1 MKWLEDEIQTR
12 GKILNGNVLKVNS
25 FLNHQLDVD
34 LLDKITLLWFD
45 HFKRFKPN
53 KILTIEASGI
63 ALATLLAQRF
73 HCPAVFAKK
82 GEPSTSGKT
91 FTSEVYSYTKNQTQ
105 KISVDQEFL
114 NSNDVVLIVDD
125 FLANGSATNALIDI
139 CHKAGCQLVGVGIV
153 IEKGFQDGGKK
164 LREQGVNLYSLE
176 IIDSM
181 NAKTGEIE
189 FRK

>member
-1 MKWLEDEIQTR
+1 MKWLEDEIKSR

-45 HFKRFKPN
+45 YFKRFKPN

-82 GEPSTSGKT
+82 GDVSTLDSVY
-91 FTSEVYSYTKNQTQ
+91 TSEVYSYTKNQKQ
-105 KISVDQEFL
+105 KISVDQAFL
-114 NSNDVVLIVDD
+114 KSSDVVLIVDD
-125 FLANGSATNALIDI
+125 FLANGSATNALLEI
-139 CHKAGCQLVGVGIV
+139 CDKAGCQVVGVGIV

>member
-1 MKWLEDEIQTR
+1 MKWLEDEIKSR

-45 HFKRFKPN
+45 YFKRFKPN

-82 GEPSTSGKT
+82 GDASTLDSVY
-91 FTSEVYSYTKNQTQ
+91 TSEVYSYTKNQKQ
-105 KISVDQEFL
+105 KISVDQAFL
-114 NSNDVVLIVDD
+114 KSSDVVLIVDD
-125 FLANGSATNALIDI
+125 FLANGSATNALLEI
-139 CHKAGCQLVGVGIV
+139 CDKAGCQVVGVGIV

-181 NAKTGEIE
+181 NSKTGEIE